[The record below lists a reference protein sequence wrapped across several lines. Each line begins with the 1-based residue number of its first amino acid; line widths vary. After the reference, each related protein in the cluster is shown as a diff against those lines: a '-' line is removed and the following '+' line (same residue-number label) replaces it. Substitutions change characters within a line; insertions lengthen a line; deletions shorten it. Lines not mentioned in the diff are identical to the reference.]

1 MLEVCPKNR
10 IEFRYVLNEV
20 WYASSENMSYI
31 KRELEKEFIMPLKSN
46 RKVALSRSLSL
57 EEKKRGE
64 STSNSGL
71 SNWRRAR
78 YGKFTWSK
86 WSSRCFWSSESS
98 RTRTVAKVCPVSG
111 KQRPDAQLRA
121 D

>member
-46 RKVALSRSLSL
+46 RKVALSLS
-57 EEKKRGE
+57 KKRSEERVRATRVSRIGGGHGTG
-64 STSNSGL
+64 SLRGASGV
-71 SNWRRAR
+71 R
-78 YGKFTWSK
+78 
-86 WSSRCFWSSESS
+86 
-98 RTRTVAKVCPVSG
+98 VAFGQASLQERG
-111 KQRPDAQLRA
+111 R
-121 D
+121 